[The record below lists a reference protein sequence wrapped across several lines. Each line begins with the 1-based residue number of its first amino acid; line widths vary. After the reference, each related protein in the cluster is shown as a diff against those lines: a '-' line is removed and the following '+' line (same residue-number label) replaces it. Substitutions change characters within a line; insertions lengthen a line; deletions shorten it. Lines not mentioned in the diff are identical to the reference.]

1 MGEDQLKSRAFRYA
15 GYAVACYDQ
24 KLSISDISLTQHQDR
39 SERQKVI
46 LELTNYLPQLDPT
59 IETSR
64 NVMEKTVISL
74 FSSLESE
81 KKFRKSN
88 DLNFKRSEY
97 KKLRQFVA
105 PFTRSDRE
113 LTAYVNLLA
122 VRAQDFLKDVLVWQQ
137 IKDLAHEII
146 KRKEISGR
154 EARHI
159 IRDSFSRSFEKWKKK
174 QQSKQRPVS

>member
-1 MGEDQLKSRAFRYA
+1 MSEDQSTSQAYRYA

-24 KLSISDISLTQHQDR
+24 KLSISDISITQHQDR
-39 SERQKVI
+39 SETQKAS
-46 LELTNYLPQLDPT
+46 LEFTNYFPKLDPT
-59 IETSR
+59 IEMSR

-81 KKFRKSN
+81 KKFRKSD

-113 LTAYVNLLA
+113 LTAYLNLLA
-122 VRAQDFLKDVLVWQQ
+122 IRAQDFIKDVLVWQQ
-137 IKDLAHEII
+137 IKDLAYEII

-154 EARHI
+154 DARHI
-159 IRDSFSRSFEKWKKK
+159 IRDSFSRSFEKWKKR
-174 QQSKQRPVS
+174 QQSKQKSVS